1 MNNDNRRKL
10 SSFSEVLKT
19 KYQTLQRY
27 EDQLID
33 ILTEGNETELFYE
46 ESTNFEG
53 LVSSGDI
60 LISWEEGASLALV
73 GHPSSDGVTIKMPYG
88 VMFYIDQLRTP
99 SFPIGLV
106 KTESGFIVR
115 LVEAGLG
122 R

>member
-88 VMFYIDQLRTP
+88 
-99 SFPIGLV
+99 
-106 KTESGFIVR
+106 
-115 LVEAGLG
+115 
-122 R
+122 